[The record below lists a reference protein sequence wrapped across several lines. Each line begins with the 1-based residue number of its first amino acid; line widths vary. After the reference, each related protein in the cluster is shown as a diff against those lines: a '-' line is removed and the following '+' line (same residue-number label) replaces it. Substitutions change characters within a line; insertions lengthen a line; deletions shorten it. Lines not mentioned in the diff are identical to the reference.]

1 MKGGGGIL
9 KKNSPL
15 WQPIDQ
21 IKHALFATN
30 ACMYLPKLYG
40 IWNDVGEIDFSTLPN
55 SFVLKTNHDC
65 GGVVIVKNK
74 QSFLANTEFLTNS
87 MQKLTQ
93 RLKTNWYSMY
103 REYHYKNIEPKIF
116 AEEFLGDELHDIR
129 FHQFFGETK
138 IIQVANASHT
148 HNDIYSKDWEKL
160 NIAYL
165 NTPSN
170 CIMDKPKELNNM
182 LKFANLLSKEL
193 NYIRIDQFIANNQF
207 YIGELT
213 LTPNGGTGKFS
224 PASFDKELGSY
235 FIINPCSE

>member
-1 MKGGGGIL
+1 MPIHNPINEIKDIL
-9 KKNSPL
+9 
-15 WQPIDQ
+15 
-21 IKHALFATN
+21 FETN
-30 ACMYLPKLYG
+30 HCKYLPKLYG
-40 IWNDVGEIDFSTLPN
+40 IWDNTEQINFDLLPN
-55 SFVLKTNHDC
+55 SFVLKTNHDG
-65 GGVVIVKNK
+65 GGVVIVKDKNI
-74 QSFLANTEFLTNS
+74 FLTNTKLFKSS
-87 MQKLTQ
+87 MKKLTKH
-93 RLKTNWYSMY
+93 LKTNWYSMY
-103 REYHYKNIEPKIF
+103 REYHYKDIEPKIF

-148 HNDIYSKDWEKL
+148 HNDMYSKNWEKL

-165 NTPSN
+165 NTPSD
-170 CIMDKPKELNNM
+170 CTMDKPKELNNM
-182 LKFANLLSKEL
+182 LKLANLLSKEL